1 MANETHTSDP
11 RDRAIDELRAAAQAQ
26 ELSYSRG
33 EPTDDTAGLEL
44 FRRAIDEHNDDAWR
58 AIMEIYRGLLIAQ
71 AGRRA
76 IRALVIEDNGF
87 CVDRA
92 FQRFWRATRSARV
105 HHQFKDLASILKY
118 LKMCLG
124 TVLLD
129 EARARRRQG
138 SVPLDDL
145 RPDACVTADGT
156 TEVLGQIARLELG
169 RTIERELPDA
179 NQRLVAQLSFAA
191 ALSPREILARH
202 PEKFQDVFDVYRTKR
217 NMIDRLRRSRA
228 IQELLD

>member
-1 MANETHTSDP
+1 MANETPLSDP
-11 RDRAIDELRAAAQAQ
+11 RDRAIDELRAEAQAQ

-44 FRRAIDEHNDDAWR
+44 FRRAIDERNDDAWR
-58 AIMEIYRGLLIAQ
+58 AIMEIYRGLLVAQ
-71 AGRRA
+71 AGRRV
-76 IRALVIEDNGF
+76 IRGLVVEDDGF

-92 FQRFWRATRSARV
+92 FQRFWRATRTAHT
-105 HHQFKDLASILKY
+105 HHQFNDLASILKY

-138 SVPLDDL
+138 AVPIDEVPADT
-145 RPDACVTADGT
+145 CVTADAST
-156 TEVLGQIARLELG
+156 DVIGQIAR
-169 RTIERELPDA
+169 RELWHAIENELNDA
-179 NQRLVAQLSFAA
+179 NQRLVARLSFVAG
-191 ALSPREILARH
+191 LSPREILARH
-202 PEKFQDVFDVYRTKR
+202 PEKFQDVVDVYRTKR

-228 IQELLD
+228 IQDLLD